1 MPLHRAMG
9 KAESD
14 ASEEVGS
21 GRGCEMTGL
30 LDGKTLLITGVAT
43 PESIA
48 FATAAR
54 ATALGARVVLT
65 AFPRDFE
72 QARACAATLPGTP
85 PVISLDVTDPDQ
97 LASVT
102 QEVRS
107 RVGHL
112 DGVLHAI
119 AFAPR
124 DALTAFLGVPS
135 SGIELA
141 FKTSV
146 HSYMALGSML
156 AELAPEEGGSIVG
169 LDFDADRAWP
179 TYNWMGVCKAG
190 LESAN
195 GYLARDLGPRRIRAN
210 LVAAGP
216 LATRAAS
223 AIPGF
228 ETLIAAWQSA
238 PLAWDI
244 TDPGP
249 VADTVCFL
257 FSDMSSAITG
267 EILHVDGGRH
277 AVNS

>member
-1 MPLHRAMG
+1 M
-9 KAESD
+9 
-14 ASEEVGS
+14 SE
-21 GRGCEMTGL
+21 L

-72 QARACAATLPGTP
+72 QALACAATLPDNP

-124 DALTAFLGVPS
+124 AALTAFLGVPS

-156 AELAPEEGGSIVG
+156 AELAPEEGGSLVG
-169 LDFDADRAWP
+169 LDFDAERAWP

-228 ETLIAAWQSA
+228 DTLVASWQSA

-244 TDPGP
+244 TDPSP
-249 VADTVCFL
+249 VADAVCFL

>member
-1 MPLHRAMG
+1 MD
-9 KAESD
+9 K
-14 ASEEVGS
+14 
-21 GRGCEMTGL
+21 L
-30 LDGKTLLITGVAT
+30 LAGKTLLITGVAT

-65 AFPRDFE
+65 AFPRDLE
-72 QARACAATLPGTP
+72 QARACVATLPGAP
-85 PVISLDVTDPDQ
+85 PVISLDATDPEQ
-97 LASVT
+97 IAFVT
-102 QEVRS
+102 EELRS
-107 RVGHL
+107 QVGHL

-124 DALTAFLGVPS
+124 EALASFIGVKS
-135 SGIELA
+135 SGVELA
-141 FKTSV
+141 FRTSV
-146 HSYMALGSML
+146 HSYVALAGML
-156 AELAPEEGGSIVG
+156 AELAPERGGSVVG
-169 LDFDADRAWP
+169 LDFDAARAWP

-195 GYLARDLGPRRIRAN
+195 QYLARDLGPRRIRAN

-228 ETLIAAWQSA
+228 DALVATWDSA
-238 PLAWDI
+238 PLAWDA
-244 TDPGP
+244 TNPGP
-249 VADTVCFL
+249 VADAVCFL
-257 FSDMSSAITG
+257 FSDMASAITG

-277 AVNS
+277 AVNP